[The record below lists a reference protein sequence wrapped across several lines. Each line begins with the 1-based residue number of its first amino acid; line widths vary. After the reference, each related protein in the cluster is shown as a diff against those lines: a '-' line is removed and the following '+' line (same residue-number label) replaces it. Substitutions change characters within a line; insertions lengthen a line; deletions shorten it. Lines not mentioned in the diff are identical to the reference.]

1 MSDLNRE
8 VTVPAEER
16 QMHRFLTAYETNFGK
31 SVDLYCKL
39 DKIYRR
45 MNPVS
50 EKGAKFFVK
59 VYKTK
64 RHLEARLKSI
74 NTKMYYNFFPDSN

>member
-1 MSDLNRE
+1 MSDLNKE
-8 VTVPAEER
+8 VTLPAEER
-16 QMHRFLTAYETNFGK
+16 QMHRFLTAYQKNFGK
-31 SVDLYCKL
+31 SVDLYYKL

-50 EKGAKFFVK
+50 EKGTKFFVK

-64 RHLEARLKSI
+64 RHLKARLKSI
-74 NTKMYYNFFPDSN
+74 NTRMYYEFFPDNN